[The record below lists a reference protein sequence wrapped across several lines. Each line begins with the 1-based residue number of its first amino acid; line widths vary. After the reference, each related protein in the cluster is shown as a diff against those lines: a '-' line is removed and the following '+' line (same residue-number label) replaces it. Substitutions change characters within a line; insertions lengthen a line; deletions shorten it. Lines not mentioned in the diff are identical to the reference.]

1 MSTLK
6 SVANS
11 QLLEPTRKTESAT
24 AKPTQRQVL
33 VHMGRA
39 SKETQGIARGLEF
52 LLYPKGA

>member
-11 QLLEPTRKTESAT
+11 QLPESTRKEPTAAT
-24 AKPTQRQVL
+24 PARRQVL

-39 SKETQGIARGLEF
+39 SKETQGVARGLEF
-52 LLYPKGA
+52 LIYPRYA